1 MGWAITD
8 WRLEALLSGGL
19 DAWLDAR
26 ELLTPLSARLLPP
39 HELLPSL
46 PRRPRPPGP
55 SLLSERA
62 DGAAGDTAQLHT
74 ALIVKHESL
83 HIKHVIVTI
92 LLTPLDYVTCT
103 DYCIKAS

>member
-1 MGWAITD
+1 MVWAMTD

-46 PRRPRPPGP
+46 SRRPRPPGP

-62 DGAAGDTAQLHT
+62 DGAAGDVPSYSIATHGYTHTHTHTHTLVPCGCLVSVFLHSH
-74 ALIVKHESL
+74 K
-83 HIKHVIVTI
+83 
-92 LLTPLDYVTCT
+92 
-103 DYCIKAS
+103 